1 MTARPS
7 APDDPISLEQIAHL
21 RHELLTPINHILGL
35 TEIQIDE
42 APETGLDDYV
52 PALAEIN
59 TRGRKLLA
67 IIEGDLA
74 PFSRLSDLKHLN
86 ARLESE
92 ARPTIGRSQRL
103 ALELQAIGHDSAA
116 EEVNLVSSALENLV
130 AILRETVRD
139 LSTAQPGQSKSE
151 GDLRV

>member
-7 APDDPISLEQIAHL
+7 DLEQIAHL

-35 TEIQIDE
+35 TEIQMDE

-59 TRGRKLLA
+59 TGGRKLLA
-67 IIEGDLA
+67 IIEGELTA
-74 PFSRLSDLKHLN
+74 FSRSSDLKQLD

-92 ARPTIGRSQRL
+92 ARPALGQSRKL
-103 ALELQAIGHDSAA
+103 AEQFNAVGQHSAA
-116 EEVNLVSSALENLV
+116 EEMNLVSSALESLL
-130 AILRETVRD
+130 AICRETARD
-139 LSTAQPGQSKSE
+139 LNPGVPVEQIRK
-151 GDLRV
+151 

>member
-7 APDDPISLEQIAHL
+7 PPDDPANLEQIAHL

-35 TEIQIDE
+35 TELQMDE
-42 APETGLDDYV
+42 APETGLADYV

-67 IIEGDLA
+67 IIEGELA
-74 PFSRLSDLKHLN
+74 AFSCPSDLRQLE

-92 ARPTIGRSQRL
+92 ARLTLGQARKL
-103 ALELQAIGHDSAA
+103 AEQFHAIGQHSAA
-116 EEVNLVSSALENLV
+116 EEVNLVTRALESLI
-130 AILRETVRD
+130 AISRETAHHLLAGSPAEQIR
-139 LSTAQPGQSKSE
+139 K
-151 GDLRV
+151 